1 MHTVGKVALSSKIR
15 PAVLQGLF
23 VSALIVLCSVLG
35 ALQYRW
41 IGEASEAARQRL
53 KAGIE
58 GNLARLSR
66 DFNAE
71 LAAAG
76 REVMPAG
83 QPESVAE
90 LQQEVAARYQA
101 RIASVRE
108 ARSFSRIA
116 IAVPQEGG
124 VRLRIFDAAQGAFAP
139 APWPAEWQAV
149 RRRIEFFLNRTGA
162 PARPGELPPSSPVLE
177 VPVFAPAGPP
187 GAGPFARRELAWV
200 IFELNVAYVR
210 ETLLPELIA
219 RHLEAGGGLEY
230 QVAVIT
236 RSEPPETIYESS
248 PGAARIA
255 RTADAAIPLLDLQI
269 DNLYRR
275 GGGRGPGGGRGGRAR
290 AVAPG
295 GPPEM
300 GRWVMVARHRAGSL
314 EAVVARARMRSL
326 AVTAGVL
333 LLLVLTLG
341 ALVHF
346 ARSSQRLADLQM
358 NFVAGVSHELRTPLT
373 VIHTAAYNL
382 RGRVAQNPA
391 QVERYGELIQK
402 ESGRL
407 KELVEQVLKFASA
420 NAGRVIHEREPVPVD
435 RLIEEALE
443 LSRPVVQAAG
453 CTVEKSI
460 EPGLPPVLADALA
473 LKHALQNLIANAV
486 KYGAGE
492 ERWIGI
498 SAARGA
504 GAHRAVEIRVS
515 DRGPGIPAEE
525 QKHIFDPFFRGRR
538 ALDEQIHGTG
548 LGLNLV
554 KKVVEAHGG
563 SIRVSSQEGRG
574 AAFILLIPAAPAQ
587 PEVREPQPAEA
598 GQPQR
603 SAI

>member
-53 KAGIE
+53 KAGLE

-76 REVMPAG
+76 
-83 QPESVAE
+83 
-90 LQQEVAARYQA
+90 YQA

-162 PARPGELPPSSPVLE
+162 PARPGELPPSSPLME

-248 PGAARIA
+248 PGAAHLA

-290 AVAPG
+290 GGAVAPG

-314 EAVVARARMRSL
+314 EAVVARARIRSP

-358 NFVAGVSHELRTPLT
+358 NFVAGVSHE
-373 VIHTAAYNL
+373 
-382 RGRVAQNPA
+382 
-391 QVERYGELIQK
+391 
-402 ESGRL
+402 
-407 KELVEQVLKFASA
+407 
-420 NAGRVIHEREPVPVD
+420 
-435 RLIEEALE
+435 
-443 LSRPVVQAAG
+443 
-453 CTVEKSI
+453 
-460 EPGLPPVLADALA
+460 
-473 LKHALQNLIANAV
+473 
-486 KYGAGE
+486 
-492 ERWIGI
+492 
-498 SAARGA
+498 
-504 GAHRAVEIRVS
+504 
-515 DRGPGIPAEE
+515 
-525 QKHIFDPFFRGRR
+525 
-538 ALDEQIHGTG
+538 
-548 LGLNLV
+548 
-554 KKVVEAHGG
+554 
-563 SIRVSSQEGRG
+563 
-574 AAFILLIPAAPAQ
+574 
-587 PEVREPQPAEA
+587 
-598 GQPQR
+598 
-603 SAI
+603 

>member
-1 MHTVGKVALSSKIR
+1 MHTVGTVLLRSKIR

-23 VSALIVLCSVLG
+23 VTALIVLCGVLG

-41 IGEASEAARQRL
+41 IGEASEAARHRL
-53 KAGIE
+53 QAGLE
-58 GNLARLSR
+58 ANLARLSR
-66 DFNAE
+66 DFNAD

-76 REVMPAG
+76 REIMPAG
-83 QPESVAE
+83 QPETVEE

-101 RIASVRE
+101 RMAIARE
-108 ARSFSRIA
+108 ARSFSRVA
-116 IAVPQEGG
+116 IAVPQDGSA
-124 VRLRIFDAAQGAFAP
+124 RLRIFDPSQAAFAS
-139 APWPAEWQAV
+139 ASWPEEWQAV
-149 RRRIEFFLNRTGA
+149 RRRIEFRLNRAGG
-162 PARPGELPPSSPVLE
+162 PPRPDDLPPGSAVFE
-177 VPVFAPAGPP
+177 VPVFTPPSQPGGPL
-187 GAGPFARRELAWV
+187 ARRELAWV

-236 RSEPPETIYESS
+236 RSEPPQTIYESA
-248 PGAARIA
+248 PGAARIGA
-255 RTADAAIPLLDLQI
+255 TADAAFPLLDPQI

-275 GGGRGPGGGRGGRAR
+275 GGGRVPGDGRGRAGDG
-290 AVAPG
+290 APG
-295 GPPEM
+295 KPDT
-300 GRWVMVARHRAGSL
+300 GRWVILARHRAGSL

-341 ALVHF
+341 ALVRF
-346 ARSSQRLADLQM
+346 TRSSQRLADLQM

-391 QVERYGELIQK
+391 QVERYGEVIQK

-407 KELVEQVLKFASA
+407 KELVEQILQFASA
-420 NAGRVIHEREPVPVD
+420 NAGRVIHEREPIAAG

-443 LSRPVVQAAG
+443 LSRPVIQAAG

-473 LKHALQNLIANAV
+473 LNHALQNLIANAV
-486 KYGAGE
+486 KYGAGQ

-498 SAARGA
+498 FAANAA
-504 GAHRAVEIRVS
+504 GPRPAVEIRVA
-515 DRGPGIPAEE
+515 DHGPGIPAEE

-554 KKVVEAHGG
+554 RKIVDAHGG
-563 SIRVSSQEGRG
+563 SIRVRSEEGRG
-574 AAFILLIPAAPAQ
+574 AEFIVLIPAAPAP
-587 PEVREPQPAEA
+587 PERCDPQQAEFGQRRETAV
-598 GQPQR
+598 
-603 SAI
+603 